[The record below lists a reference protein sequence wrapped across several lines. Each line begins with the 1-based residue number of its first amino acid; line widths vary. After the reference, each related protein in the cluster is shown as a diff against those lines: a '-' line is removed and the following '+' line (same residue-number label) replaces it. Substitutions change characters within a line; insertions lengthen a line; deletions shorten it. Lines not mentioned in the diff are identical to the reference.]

1 MVRLGDYEQSDW
13 AVGRAYLS
21 YDADRG
27 EGVYRHPLGLV
38 QVDTIAASPIR
49 ATYLRLIHEGRE
61 YSRRW
66 GVVWG
71 ERTIARLCREFIEDV
86 IVQPQPGSE

>member
-1 MVRLGDYEQSDW
+1 MVKLGDYEQSDW
-13 AVGRAYLS
+13 AVGRTYLS

-27 EGVYRHPLGLV
+27 KGVYRHPLGLV

-49 ATYLRLIHEGRE
+49 ATCLRLIHEGRE

-66 GVVWG
+66 EAIWG
-71 ERTIARLCREFIEDV
+71 ERTIARLCREFIEEV
-86 IVQPQPGSE
+86 TAPPGSE